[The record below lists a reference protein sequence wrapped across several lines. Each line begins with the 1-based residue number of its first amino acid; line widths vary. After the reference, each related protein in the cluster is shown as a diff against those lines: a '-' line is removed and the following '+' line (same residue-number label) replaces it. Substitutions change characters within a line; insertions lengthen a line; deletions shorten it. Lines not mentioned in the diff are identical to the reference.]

1 MSYGNPKWL
10 PWIKEEEEALG
21 LIKMAWDAG
30 INFIDTANV
39 YSNGLSERI
48 ISKAIKK
55 YHIPRSCLVI
65 ATKVF
70 MPVFEDDPS
79 ISPANLPAADDIRM
93 INNGGLSRKAIFD
106 AVDASLRRLD
116 LDYIDLLYIHRFD
129 KVINILQM

>member
-1 MSYGNPKWL
+1 MSYGSSKWL
-10 PWIKEEEEALG
+10 PWVKEEEEALA

-55 YHIPRSCLVI
+55 FNIPRDRLVI

-70 MPVFEDDPS
+70 MPVFEEDPS
-79 ISPANLPAADDIRM
+79 IAPGTLTADDIRM
-93 INNGGLSRKAIFD
+93 LNNGGLSRKAIFN

-129 KVINILQM
+129 KVNRHFE